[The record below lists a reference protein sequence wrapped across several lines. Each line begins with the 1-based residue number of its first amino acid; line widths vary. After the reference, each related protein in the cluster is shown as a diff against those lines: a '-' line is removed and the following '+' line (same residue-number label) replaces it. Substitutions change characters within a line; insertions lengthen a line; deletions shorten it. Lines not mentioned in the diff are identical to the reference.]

1 MTSEKIALISVYDKT
16 GLEDFARA
24 LGALP
29 YKILSTGKTAQFL
42 KQCGL
47 AVEVVSDYTGLPEIL
62 GGRVKTLHPKIHA
75 GILARRKEPEDQ
87 KAMKDLKIP
96 FIDLVVVNLYP
107 FESQPGIEMIDVGG
121 PTLLRAAAK
130 NFEYVTVVCDPGD
143 YKRVWAA
150 LEKGDIGPE
159 LRRELAGKVFAR
171 TAQYDAAIAVSPLFV
186 RGGEGGGR
194 YTSPNPLLTKEGIP
208 LRYGEN
214 PHQKAAFELALG
226 EEPLWEKPL
235 QGKELSYNNILDA
248 DAAWGLIHEW
258 TKDKGPRT
266 KDQKQEFA
274 CVIVKHA
281 NPCGVALSDQSLEDA
296 FEKAFACDATSAF
309 GGIVAFNK
317 PVDGKTAGVLAKI
330 FLEVVL
336 APGFSKEA
344 LDILAAKK
352 NLRLLLMRET
362 AGPQK
367 MVRSAGG
374 GRLVQDVD
382 TAKEPPS
389 SWQIKTA
396 RKPSEEEIEAMEFA
410 WRVVKYVKSNAIVFA
425 SRNRVLGIGAGQTNR
440 VDSVKIAASKL
451 AASLSADRNVGAVVV
466 ASDAFFPFPDNI
478 EEIAKTNA
486 TAIIQPGGSIKDA
499 EVIAAANR
507 HNIAMVFTGVRHFRH

>member
-1 MTSEKIALISVYDKT
+1 MV
-16 GLEDFARA
+16 
-24 LGALP
+24 
-29 YKILSTGKTAQFL
+29 
-42 KQCGL
+42 
-47 AVEVVSDYTGLPEIL
+47 
-62 GGRVKTLHPKIHA
+62 
-75 GILARRKEPEDQ
+75 
-87 KAMKDLKIP
+87 
-96 FIDLVVVNLYP
+96 
-107 FESQPGIEMIDVGG
+107 
-121 PTLLRAAAK
+121 
-130 NFEYVTVVCDPGD
+130 
-143 YKRVWAA
+143 
-150 LEKGDIGPE
+150 
-159 LRRELAGKVFAR
+159 
-171 TAQYDAAIAVSPLFV
+171 
-186 RGGEGGGR
+186 
-194 YTSPNPLLTKEGIP
+194 TSPNPLLTKEGIP

-248 DAAWGLIHEW
+248 DAAWGLIREIQ
-258 TKDKGPRT
+258 TSNIKNQNFGC
-266 KDQKQEFA
+266 A
-274 CVIVKHA
+274 IIKHA

-425 SRNRVLGIGAGQTNR
+425 SRNRVLGIGAGQTSR